1 MNKLSKQIELECLLI
16 KISGDKFMIRVYQ
29 GKEFKSF
36 FKDWMESEEKEKNDK
51 LRELFLNNFKNK
63 CAFCETPLDINNMV
77 IEHYRPIGGALNTYN
92 GQFSYKHYNWL
103 VNEWS
108 NYLVICPECNRN
120 KSNRFPIDGDFC
132 SVYSDSVELNQ
143 EKRLL
148 INPTRDFPEKHFTYD
163 EDYMIIPR
171 TLKGEITIALLNLNR
186 HSLLDQRHK
195 EMYIFNEL
203 CNIFKGNNENK
214 ELLKSITEQISP
226 QSPFAGIKRYYLLKM
241 IEDNLIPYFS
251 EFDRFL
257 PSSGE
262 IIDKVESIKLLK
274 SNYLRNIEYEN
285 TYSIENE
292 LDLPKYLSRQRYI
305 ESIEIQNF
313 KGIRN
318 IKIDLSLSKSK
329 DAPWL
334 MILGEN
340 GAGKSSILQAI
351 SIALMGHEKREE
363 IIKKGANYFLNNKAS
378 HGFVRV
384 QLSGMI
390 EPIQIELDRENDK
403 FIGINHTDPKV
414 LILAYGSTRLLPN
427 EDRLDD
433 FYPSWARVENLF
445 DPFQPLVDVESYLT
459 WLKYG
464 DFIKVKKAIEN
475 LFFEKVEVIR
485 TEVNKEIKFEFPN
498 STVKL
503 DDLSDGYKTIIALA
517 TDIMMVMKNRWR
529 SYDAEGVVLIDELDA
544 HLHPRWN
551 IEIVKR
557 LRKAFPKIQFI
568 VTSHNPL
575 TLRGLLDNEIAVIT
589 EDNNRENIVIQD
601 LPAQKG
607 MKVEE
612 ILTSKYFGLYDT
624 LPELNIIFQ
633 EYYSLLIH
641 PFPNDDQQKRINE
654 LEEALADYKKLGL
667 TKRDQLFYKA
677 IDIYLAKEKEEN
689 SQANI
694 ESLYLDIENI
704 VGSLQKVYE
713 K

>member
-1 MNKLSKQIELECLLI
+1 
-16 KISGDKFMIRVYQ
+16 MIRVYQ
-29 GKEFKSF
+29 GKEPKPFFKSWIGSKKTIEET
-36 FKDWMESEEKEKNDK
+36 KDIK
-51 LRELFLNNFKNK
+51 LMNSFLDNFNRK
-63 CAFCETPLDINNMV
+63 CIFCETPLDINNML
-77 IEHYRPIGGALNTYN
+77 IGHYRPIEGALNTHN

-103 VNEWS
+103 ANEWS
-108 NYLVICPECNRN
+108 NILVLCPECNRS

-132 SVYSDSVELNQ
+132 SVYSNSFELNQ

-148 INPTRDFPEKHFTYD
+148 INPTRDFPEKHFFYD
-163 EDYMIIPR
+163 DDCMIIPR
-171 TLKGEITIALLNLNR
+171 TLKGEVTVNILNLNR
-186 HSLLDQRHK
+186 ESLLEQRKK

-203 CNIFKGNNENK
+203 CSNFKKSNDNK
-214 ELLKSITEQISP
+214 KLLQSITEQISP
-226 QSPFAGIKRYYLLKM
+226 KSPFAGIKRFNLLKM
-241 IEDNLIPYFS
+241 IENNVISPFS
-251 EFDRFL
+251 KFYKYL
-257 PSSGE
+257 PGE
-262 IIDKVESIKLLK
+262 REKKPLKLSVMK
-274 SNYLRNIEYEN
+274 SDYLRNIEYEN
-285 TYSIENE
+285 SYSIAND
-292 LDLPKYLSRQRYI
+292 LDLPKYLSRQRYV
-305 ESIEIQNF
+305 ESIEIKNF

-351 SIALMGHEKREE
+351 SIALMGQEKREE
-363 IIKKGANYFLNNKAS
+363 IIKNGSNHLLNNKAS
-378 HGFVRV
+378 HGFVKV
-384 QLSGMI
+384 KLSGMI
-390 EPIQIELDRENDK
+390 EPILIEIDRENDK

-485 TEVNKEIKFEFPN
+485 TEEFTKEIKFEFPN

-529 SYDAEGVVLIDELDA
+529 SFDAEGVVLIDELDA

-551 IEIVKR
+551 IEIVNR

-641 PFPNDDQQKRINE
+641 PFPNDNQQKRINE
-654 LEEALADYKKLGL
+654 LEEALAEYKKLGL